1 MDFKEAFE
9 IFQRRKRCDL
19 CLRAEDE
26 QCIRCKNR
34 KNVSYRDLQQAYQ
47 MIEEAVLHMVVSELS
62 FCSFLDAWETYVD
75 LRRYKGDLG

>member
-9 IFQRRKRCDL
+9 IFQCRKRCDL

-34 KNVSYRDLQQAYQ
+34 KNVSYRGLQEAYRI
-47 MIEEAVLHMVVSELS
+47 IEERLINTKEDVI
-62 FCSFLDAWETYVD
+62 
-75 LRRYKGDLG
+75 